1 LHSAVGSLSTESSA
15 DGSFEKR
22 PADDSG
28 QQSAGEEDLADVTV
42 TEELVYETSCQL
54 RVKEYEMGKH
64 LGRSNIKTV
73 ENTYKNVLYVFDLYF
88 YSVIL
93 AANPRQESAGA
104 KYL

>member
-1 LHSAVGSLSTESSA
+1 VYECSNLHSAAVGSLPSESSA

-64 LGRSNIKTV
+64 LGRSNIKKLSKTHIKQ
-73 ENTYKNVLYVFDLYF
+73 TYFMCLTFT
-88 YSVIL
+88 
-93 AANPRQESAGA
+93 
-104 KYL
+104 